1 MCSAMPADPGRNTT
15 PDRTDSAGMRF
26 VTVAAAVVATGIVG
40 AVPAV
45 ADPAAP
51 TTTEPTAAA
60 PAEAT
65 STAPTSTAP
74 SGTPTSTEATS
85 TAPASTPTSTAPTS
99 TAPTSTAATSTA
111 PAGGRQV
118 TYTVTTTSDLTA
130 NIYYVTGDPP
140 SQAEANDPKF
150 MPMAR
155 TLVGPGAPW
164 TFQTNLDDPNQWAF
178 VSASGGL
185 RVNPQF
191 RCEIAVDGQVV
202 VSQQGG
208 SGVQCALRPW

>member
-1 MCSAMPADPGRNTT
+1 
-15 PDRTDSAGMRF
+15 MRF

-65 STAPTSTAP
+65 STAPTSAAPTSTAP
-74 SGTPTSTEATS
+74 SGAEATS
-85 TAPASTPTSTAPTS
+85 TAPTSTPTSTAPTS
-99 TAPTSTAATSTA
+99 TEATSPA

>member
-1 MCSAMPADPGRNTT
+1 
-15 PDRTDSAGMRF
+15 MRF
-26 VTVAAAVVATGIVG
+26 VTVAAALVATGIVG

-74 SGTPTSTEATS
+74 T
-85 TAPASTPTSTAPTS
+85 STPTSTAPTS
-99 TAPTSTAATSTA
+99 TEATSTA

-191 RCEIAVDGQVV
+191 HCEIAVDGQVV

>member
-1 MCSAMPADPGRNTT
+1 
-15 PDRTDSAGMRF
+15 
-26 VTVAAAVVATGIVG
+26 
-40 AVPAV
+40 VPA
-45 ADPAAP
+45 
-51 TTTEPTAAA
+51 
-60 PAEAT
+60 AT
-65 STAPTSTAP
+65 SSTAPETNS
-74 SGTPTSTEATS
+74 
-85 TAPASTPTSTAPTS
+85 
-99 TAPTSTAATSTA
+99 A
-111 PAGGRQV
+111 PAGARQV

-164 TFQTNLDDPNQWAF
+164 KFQATLNDPNQWAF

-185 RVNPQF
+185 RVNPEF

-208 SGVQCALRPW
+208 SGVQCSLRPW

>member
-1 MCSAMPADPGRNTT
+1 
-15 PDRTDSAGMRF
+15 MRF

-65 STAPTSTAP
+65 STAPTSAAPTSTAP
-74 SGTPTSTEATS
+74 SGAEA
-85 TAPASTPTSTAPTS
+85 TSTAPTS
-99 TAPTSTAATSTA
+99 TAPTSTPTSTAPTSTEATSPA

>member
-1 MCSAMPADPGRNTT
+1 
-15 PDRTDSAGMRF
+15 MRF

-164 TFQTNLDDPNQWAF
+164 TFQTNLADPNQWAF

-191 RCEIAVDGQVV
+191 RCEIAVDGEVV

-208 SGVQCALRPW
+208 SGVHCALRPW

>member
-1 MCSAMPADPGRNTT
+1 
-15 PDRTDSAGMRF
+15 MRF

-40 AVPAV
+40 SVPAV

-51 TTTEPTAAA
+51 TITEPTAAA

-74 SGTPTSTEATS
+74 TSAAPSGAEATS
-85 TAPASTPTSTAPTS
+85 TAPSSAAPTSAPTS

-140 SQAEANDPKF
+140 SQDEANDPKF

-191 RCEIAVDGQVV
+191 RCEIAVDGEVV

>member
-1 MCSAMPADPGRNTT
+1 
-15 PDRTDSAGMRF
+15 MRF
-26 VTVAAAVVATGIVG
+26 LTVAAAVVATGIVG

-65 STAPTSTAP
+65 SSAPTSAAPTSTPTSAA
-74 SGTPTSTEATS
+74 PTSTEATS
-85 TAPASTPTSTAPTS
+85 P
-99 TAPTSTAATSTA
+99 A

-191 RCEIAVDGQVV
+191 RCEIAVDGEVV